1 VARVESVQQTYKRIW
16 RVIAS
21 VYLLI
26 GVGGIVTGAVSGKWL
41 ALLTGVILLLCG
53 VCWWVGQFVLRR
65 RERPTASKS

>member
-1 VARVESVQQTYKRIW
+1 VESVQQTYKRIW

-41 ALLTGVILLLCG
+41 TMLTGIIWLLCG
-53 VCWWVGQFVLRR
+53 ACWWIGQFVLRR
-65 RERPTASKS
+65 RERSAASKS